1 LFTIADQIADSVD
14 ASNLGNVTL
23 KSGNVY
29 VTPNSF
35 WGPSSTTTADV
46 ARAVAQATASGT
58 VWVKAGAYAAASA
71 TTTVENLTVNVP
83 TGVTGFTGLVLGSG
97 VNTGTLS
104 GEGGVALTGNGGN
117 NTLIGND
124 GDNTITG
131 GLGDDTIDGGLG
143 NNTAV
148 FSGNYDDYVISLTPT
163 VTVTGKTG
171 KPDTSTDT
179 LTNIQSLQFADIT
192 VPLDSVPTTM
202 TVAAPGVIYGDDGVV
217 TVTVARALGLP
228 VPSGTV
234 SLTVNGVAATPPT
247 ANLVN
252 GVATFTLLSLP
263 AGTYDLEASYA
274 AQGIFGASDTSTST
288 DTLTVSKKGLTIVG
302 VTASD
307 KVYDQL
313 TTATIDTSSAAYV
326 GLVYGETFAVA
337 GTPVG
342 AFADKNAETG
352 KTVTITGFTAPSD
365 NYELTSDP
373 TTTASITPKGIVGSF
388 TADNKVYDK
397 TTDATVLTRL
407 ANQITGDDVSLVGG
421 TAAFDTKN
429 VGTGKTVT
437 LTGATLEG
445 DDAGNYTLDSVA
457 TTTAN
462 VTAISLVGAF
472 TVTSTKVYDG
482 NTSANVLTRTI
493 PSGVLS
499 GETVTLVGGTAT
511 YIDKNVGTG
520 KTVSLT
526 GATLGGAD
534 AGNYTLSSV
543 DTTTAD
549 ITKKDVSG
557 TFTVSSKVYDG
568 TQTST
573 IATRSVVG
581 TVTPDDL
588 SLTGGAGTF
597 SNKNVG
603 TGKTVTP
610 NALSNW
616 SLAGVDAGNYN
627 LTSIA
632 NSSGNITKR
641 PLVVT
646 VTIADKVYDST
657 TSATIVSTSSDALA
671 LDDLTVT
678 TGSATF
684 VTKAAGIDKDVTVT
698 EVIMGGTDVGNYDL
712 ASSTITAKGTITK
725 APLTLS
731 FLVSASKVYDGTTT
745 ATVTGA
751 SLGGIIGDD
760 SLDPVTT
767 TDVVANY
774 NNRNVGTNKPVTVA
788 SYTPTGTD
796 AGNYQVTT
804 FTPRTANITAKPVT
818 VTSWSASNKVY
829 DGTTSATIASSNLSG
844 LITGDSVSLGGTATF
859 ANKNVG
865 NGKVVSIASPA
876 LTGTDA
882 SNYSL
887 NGSAGTSTADIT
899 ARTITPVYAADNK
912 LYDGTTAATVSL
924 TSDNRVSGD
933 VLTFSYN
940 VPATF
945 DDKYI
950 GTNKNVTISNI
961 TVGGTDA
968 GNYVVNSTSQVVQAS
983 ILNNPP
989 LVVTS
994 AGASTYVLL
1003 ESPVVVDPEIEVVDD
1018 DEFNSSDMPNF
1029 DGGSLTVSISA
1040 EADPNDVLSI
1050 MSQGT
1055 SPGEISVTGS
1065 DVFYGG
1071 TLIGTVSGGS
1081 GGTNLVVSLNAPAN
1095 AESTQALA
1103 RRIGFANTSSSPNL
1117 NQRTISFVV
1126 SDGDGGVSSPPS
1138 EKLLDVVTS
1147 TSVKPVL
1154 TPSVGDTSY
1163 TENAA
1168 PVLIDAGMT
1177 LVDTDTSAFTGG
1189 VLTVSFSG
1197 NGTADDRLAIASV
1210 NTAGGISINGSNVR
1224 FNTTAT
1230 ERVVIGTFSGGVG
1243 TDPLVINLNF
1253 EADVPRTEALLRA
1266 ITFENVSNAPS
1277 TLARIVSFVLNDGQG
1292 GVSDPALKTVN
1303 VIPVYDPPSL
1313 TLSSYSPLFTE
1324 SLGVTTEANTVPVII
1339 DTGITVNSVDM
1350 PSSFDGSVLTV
1361 STASNTQT
1369 TDRYGIASTG
1379 GGVTGS
1385 ATGAQGTSIS
1395 YSGTE
1400 IATITTSSATQIV
1413 ITFNAN
1419 ATLEGI
1425 QAVARVI
1432 TFRNIG
1438 DLPGNNRNIRFTF
1451 KEGSLGLTSAV
1462 VQKTVSITQTN
1473 DSPRFTS
1480 FVTPSSVTR
1489 GGAGAFNVS
1498 SVFVDP
1504 FNGSVPGNMAN
1515 STLSVSVSGNT
1526 TGISLSVLA
1535 GNNITLSGNNILQSG
1550 TAFATITSS
1559 TAGNILI
1566 TFNSAANATRITAL
1580 IRQLRLTAAAG
1591 ATAGNRTVTTTLTE
1605 VSDGDTVTAVGTT
1618 NIL

>member
-1 LFTIADQIADSVD
+1 VAGNTFTPGTITIQGGYGVFTSI
-14 ASNLGNVTL
+14 
-23 KSGNVY
+23 
-29 VTPNSF
+29 NS
-35 WGPSSTTTADV
+35 
-46 ARAVAQATASGT
+46 AVNAATAGDTINVSAGT
-58 VWVKAGAYAAASA
+58 YAESSV
-71 TTTVENLTVNVP
+71 TTNVDNLTVDVP
-83 TGVTGFTGLVLGSG
+83 TGVTGFTELVLGTG
-97 VNTGTLS
+97 VSTATLTGDV
-104 GEGGVALTGNGGN
+104 GVTLTGNSGN
-117 NTLIGND
+117 NTLTGND
-124 GDNTITG
+124 GDNVITG
-131 GLGDDTIDGGLG
+131 GLGDDSIDGGLG
-143 NNTAV
+143 TNTAV

-163 VTVTGKTG
+163 ITVTGKPG
-171 KPDTSTDT
+171 KPDTSVDT

-192 VPLDSVPTTM
+192 VPLDSVPTTL
-202 TVAAPGVIYGDDGVV
+202 TVSAAGITYGDDGIVE
-217 TVTVARALGLP
+217 VTVARVLGTTP

-234 SLTVNGVAATPPT
+234 KLVVNGDEVNFLTES
-247 ANLVN
+247 LVN
-252 GVATFTLLSLP
+252 GKATFTLLSLA
-263 AGTYDLEASYA
+263 AGTYTLEASYA
-274 AQGIFGASDTSTST
+274 AQGIFGASDTSATT
-288 DTLTVSKKGLTIVG
+288 DELEVSKKGLTIVG

-307 KVYDQL
+307 KVYDR
-313 TTATIDTSSAAYV
+313 TTSATIDATGGSYS
-326 GLVYGETFAVA
+326 GLVYGETFALA

-342 AFADKNAETG
+342 TFADKNAETG

-437 LTGATLEG
+437 LTGATLDG
-445 DDAGNYTLDSVA
+445 ADAGNYTLDSVA